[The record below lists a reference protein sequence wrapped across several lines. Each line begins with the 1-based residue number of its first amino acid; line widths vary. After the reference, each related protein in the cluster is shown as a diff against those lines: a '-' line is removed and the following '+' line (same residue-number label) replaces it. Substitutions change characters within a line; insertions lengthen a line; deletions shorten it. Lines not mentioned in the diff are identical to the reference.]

1 MNYLI
6 VSSQT
11 HIHSSL
17 LCSAQ
22 KITEDGKFQRVM
34 KKGINNACRT
44 SKTPRLLLT
53 LAGITNSDF
62 QIIKKVF
69 VFYLSWRLEKLQWTF
84 QEFFVNSNQN
94 SAITRLI
101 KKPKPRIYE
110 FTNSGIY
117 SATTCL

>member
-44 SKTPRLLLT
+44 SKTPRLFLT

-62 QIIKKVF
+62 QI
-69 VFYLSWRLEKLQWTF
+69 YHGDESGPF
-84 QEFFVNSNQN
+84 QEFFENFKFRYNN
-94 SAITRLI
+94 
-101 KKPKPRIYE
+101 
-110 FTNSGIY
+110 
-117 SATTCL
+117 